1 MCNNRKEKYTDSLC
15 LAWQCVMWLGE
26 GMFGSIVWLL
36 LNLDTEELCTTSLT
50 VRSRITDIQ
59 LNWLTLTRRNFNR
72 AHDIFFQLK
81 NTHLFPKEKIQSLLY
96 PNPQSR
102 IFFFFWLH
110 GTQIYTL
117 NVVMK
122 LLQFSQ
128 HTRVSGMLALN
139 TLSRFD

>member
-50 VRSRITDIQ
+50 VRSQITDIQ

-102 IFFFFWLH
+102 IFFFFLASWDPNLH
-110 GTQIYTL
+110 PECSNETSSILTA
-117 NVVMK
+117 
-122 LLQFSQ
+122 
-128 HTRVSGMLALN
+128 HTSVWDACLKYIV
-139 TLSRFD
+139 TV